1 MKADE
6 VKGMAKE
13 IFSDGK
19 ETHSSKHE
27 EPDQDDM
34 GDVESMNIERAGNGY
49 MVSTSHKQKPGKGN
63 NPEPYV
69 SPTKS
74 VFTNHAD
81 VAAHVSKVF
90 GKGK

>member
-1 MKADE
+1 MKADD

-19 ETHSSKHE
+19 QSQKKHE

-49 MVSTSHKQKPGKGN
+49 MVSTHHKQKPSKGS
-63 NPEPYV
+63 NPTPFEGP
-69 SPTKS
+69 KKN
-74 VFTNHAD
+74 VFTTHND